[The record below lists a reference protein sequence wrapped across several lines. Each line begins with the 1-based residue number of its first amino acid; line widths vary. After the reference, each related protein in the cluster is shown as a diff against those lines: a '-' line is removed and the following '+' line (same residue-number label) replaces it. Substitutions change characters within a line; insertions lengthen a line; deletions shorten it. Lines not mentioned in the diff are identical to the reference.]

1 MTLFRHVK
9 TKYGAVPVH
18 DIIKMRD
25 QASPTYIKFELHR
38 NVSSHTIPTG
48 RYRSN
53 TNTCISTSNR
63 HHCGYR
69 KQLNLT
75 LVVIEYHHT

>member
-48 RYRSN
+48 RYRSKAIHAFPPQIGI
-53 TNTCISTSNR
+53 T
-63 HHCGYR
+63 
-69 KQLNLT
+69 
-75 LVVIEYHHT
+75 VVIENN